1 MAILGKNIDPNKKHY
16 FSSIEEADLS
26 FMADLA
32 MKEKMPVKVWA
43 QGKDKEAEEY
53 EPASFDAKTKT
64 LFLKSKSGGLM
75 SLLSNSKLVDKEVF
89 IKVGKEK
96 FQWFSVTQLKYNK
109 ESKIYHVTFSH
120 EVYRSQQRSN
130 YRLPA
135 SSTIVIQFKIGD
147 EVFDGLDISAGG
159 ISFAIPGDDKD
170 KFQKDMRFENCIL
183 LFNRKKFE
191 IPASRVAGIWDHK
204 MRNNDAKFLKIGIAF
219 EKLSDSQE
227 EELFKHINSEA
238 RAEEMRK
245 QIAERAAKS
254 KSKA

>member
-16 FSSIEEADLS
+16 FSSIEVTDLS
-26 FMADLA
+26 FMADTA
-32 MKEKMPVKVWA
+32 MKEKLPIKVWA

-53 EPASFDAKTKT
+53 EPASFDDKTKT

-75 SLLSNSKLVDKEVF
+75 SFLTSSKLVDKEVF
-89 IKVGKEK
+89 IKIGKEK
-96 FQWFSVTQLKYNK
+96 FQWFSVTVLKYNK
-109 ESKIYHVTFSH
+109 ETKLYHVTFNN

-135 SSTIVIQFKIGD
+135 SSSIVIQFKIGED
-147 EVFDGLDISAGG
+147 VYDGLDISAGG
-159 ISFAIPGDDKD
+159 LSFPVPEADKD
-170 KFQKDMRFENCIL
+170 KFPKDARFEGCTL

-191 IPASRVAGIWDHK
+191 IPVSRIAGQWEHK
-204 MRNNDAKFLKIGIAF
+204 MRANDQKFVKIGIAF
-219 EKLSDSQE
+219 EKLSNTQE

-245 QIAERAAKS
+245 QLAERAAKGKS
-254 KSKA
+254 KS